1 MKFCDVVGQTALKQ
15 QLIRTVKENRISH
28 AQLFAGPEGAGGLAM
43 ALAYAQ
49 FICCEQRQDDDSCGI
64 CSSCLKYT
72 KLIHPD
78 LHFVFPVVNTSQNS
92 KAVSDDYISE
102 WRKTVAETPYFNLN
116 AWINKIAAENK
127 QGGIFERESTE
138 IIRKLN
144 LKTYEAEYKIMVIWM
159 PEKMNSTAANKLLKM
174 IEEPPSKTLF
184 LLISESPGS
193 LLATILSRCQYIKFS
208 PIAENDIKEA
218 LSNQIQDSNKVTE
231 ISRIASGNYFKALE
245 LLNESDENTS
255 NLVQFQSLMRFAFA
269 RNVPELMSWAEGMAG
284 IGREKQ
290 KKFIT
295 QALHLVRENFS
306 LNMAGGSVN
315 YMNKSEMDFS
325 KKFHPFIN
333 ERNIFNI
340 SEEFNRAAYH
350 IESNGNGKII
360 FLDMAL
366 KMVKYIRQ

>member
-1 MKFCDVVGQTALKQ
+1 MKFSNVVGQSALKQ
-15 QLIRTVKENRISH
+15 QLIRTVKENRVSH
-28 AQLFAGPEGAGGLAM
+28 AQLFAGPEGTGGLAL

-49 FICCEQRQDDDSCGI
+49 FICCEQRHVDDSCGT
-64 CSSCLKYT
+64 CPSCQKYG

-92 KAVSDDYISE
+92 KAVSDDYITE
-102 WRKTVAETPYFNLN
+102 WRSSVAETPYFNLN

-127 QGGIFERESTE
+127 QGGIFERESSE

-144 LKTYEAEYKIMVIWM
+144 LKTYEAEYKIMIIWM
-159 PEKMNSTAANKLLKM
+159 PEKMNITAANKLLKM

-184 LLISESPGS
+184 ILVSESPGN
-193 LLATILSRCQYIKFS
+193 LLATILSRCQYIKLS
-208 PIAENDIKEA
+208 PIAEEDIKKA
-218 LSNQIQDSNKVTE
+218 LLTQLQDNTKATE
-231 ISRIASGNYFKALE
+231 ISRIAAGNYFKALE
-245 LLNESDENTS
+245 LLNESDENAT
-255 NLVQFQSLMRFAFA
+255 NLTQFQALMRFAFA
-269 RNVPELMSWAEGMAG
+269 RNVPELMNWAEGMAG

-290 KKFIT
+290 KKFIA

-306 LNMAGGSVN
+306 LSMAGGSVN

-340 SEEFNRAAYH
+340 SEEFNKAAYH